1 MKTFLTTSVAFLINI
16 TFNLSSSAQIAD
28 ALMLTVSSGSYSD
41 QTAIRFLDD
50 ATDYFDSQFDAYKA
64 RNRGNTPNFCSF
76 VNNQTYAINALNG
89 GGLLQNVVV
98 PLNLEV
104 AFSGQYKINGTQI
117 GLFSEF
123 CIITLIDKAT
133 GITHDFNTNPD
144 YTFQFNVGDPI
155 DRFEV
160 LFNVEFGT
168 QSFTSTGSST
178 TANVFASKND
188 VNDTKIFS
196 KDGEISIDLGSIKS
210 SAVVNIS
217 DMMGRAIVSTTI
229 ASSSANW
236 VFTPR
241 RSELYIVSLL
251 INGILRTEK
260 VYVQ

>member
-1 MKTFLTTSVAFLINI
+1 MKTSLLIALAII
-16 TFNLSSSAQIAD
+16 TNFVFSTVCSAQLAD

-50 ATDYFDSQFDAYKA
+50 ATDYFDSQFDAYKL

-89 GGLLQNVVV
+89 GGLLQNVTV
-98 PLNLEV
+98 PLHLEV
-104 AFSGQYKINGTQI
+104 AFSGNYKINGEQI

-144 YTFQFNVGDPI
+144 YTFHFNVGDPI

-160 LFNVEFGT
+160 LFNVALGN
-168 QSFTSTGSST
+168 QSFTSSGSST
-178 TANVFASKND
+178 TANVFASKNN

-229 ASSSANW
+229 ASSSANL